1 MKPRDGLFLFA
12 ILAPATTYAA
22 TLETLATVLAIPA
35 DKSPM
40 EASPS
45 AQWSSIGKISDIKWR
60 DREPRP
66 RGRDYIR
73 AGSVPLQ
80 GLGTTSITWEGN
92 SDAAFTADLRT
103 GTRLS
108 PDKYA
113 GMLKEQF
120 SSNVKLRAVRGGCK
134 DQQQANSAIYEA
146 TIPGKRPV
154 FFLVNTV
161 PNWNNGNST
170 IQVSANNE
178 PSWSC

>member
-1 MKPRDGLFLFA
+1 MKLRDGLFL
-12 ILAPATTYAA
+12 LAVLVPATTCAA
-22 TLETLATVLAIPA
+22 TLETLATVLAVPA

-40 EASPS
+40 DASPS
-45 AQWSSIGKISDIKWR
+45 AQWSSIGKMSDIKWR
-60 DREPRP
+60 DREPRQ
-66 RGRDYIR
+66 RGRDYAR
-73 AGSVPLQ
+73 SGAVPLQ

-113 GMLKEQF
+113 RMLKQQF
-120 SSNVKLRAVRGGCK
+120 SSSVTLRAVRGGCK
-134 DQQQANSAIYEA
+134 NQQQANSAIYEA
-146 TIPGKRPV
+146 VIPGKRPV

-161 PNWNNGNST
+161 PNWNDGNTT

-178 PSWSC
+178 PSWAC